1 MSGDTPADL
10 LRRAVSRDS
19 ARPFLTH
26 YDDAL
31 GSRVE
36 LSYATFDN
44 WVAKTAN
51 LLVDEFGADPGDEVA
66 LALPAHWQTAVW
78 LFACWSAGLVARPVP
93 DGSTEVPEARVV
105 ATDAARLDA
114 ALGSAMGNT
123 ATRSVSSRAVVG
135 RREGEVVALSL
146 HPLGAPLEHCPPPAV
161 DYATQVRGHGDQF
174 VTYTRFGPEAPAL
187 ALEGRGFSG
196 GELAEAAR
204 SAAERFGLT
213 SADRI
218 YAQVSMATYDDI
230 VDALLAPV
238 AAGTSVVIGTN
249 DGVDTL
255 DGRFSTE
262 RITAT
267 VGKLAESAPARRL
280 R

>member
-10 LRRAVSRDS
+10 LREAVRRDS

-51 LLVDEFGADPGDEVA
+51 LLVDEFGADQGDEVV

-78 LFACWSAGLVARPVP
+78 LFACWSAGLVAHPLP
-93 DGSTEVPEARVV
+93 DDATDVPEARIV
-105 ATDAARLDA
+105 ATDVSRLDA
-114 ALGSAMGNT
+114 ALDSGA
-123 ATRSVSSRAVVG
+123 
-135 RREGEVVALSL
+135 EEVVALSL

-174 VTYTRFGPEAPAL
+174 VTYTRVGPEAPAL
-187 ALEGRGFSG
+187 VSDGRGFSG
-196 GELAEAAR
+196 AELAEAAR

-213 SADRI
+213 PADRV
-218 YAQVSMATYDDI
+218 YAQVSMAAYDDI
-230 VDALLAPV
+230 VDALLAPM
-238 AAGTSVVIGTN
+238 AAGTSVVMGTKH
-249 DGVDTL
+249 GADTL

-267 VGKLAESAPARRL
+267 VGKLAESSPVRRL

>member
-1 MSGDTPADL
+1 MTPADL
-10 LRRAVSRDS
+10 LREAVRRDPG
-19 ARPFLTH
+19 RPYLTH

-31 GSRVE
+31 GSRIE

-51 LLVDEFGADPGDEVA
+51 LLVDEFGTDPGDHVV
-66 LALPAHWQTAVW
+66 LALPAHWQTAAW
-78 LFACWSAGLVARPVP
+78 LFACWSAGLVAHPLG
-93 DGSTEVPEARVV
+93 DGVTQIPEARVV

-114 ALGSAMGNT
+114 ALDAGAD
-123 ATRSVSSRAVVG
+123 
-135 RREGEVVALSL
+135 EVVALSL
-146 HPLGAPLEHCPPPAV
+146 HPLGAPYGDLPPGAV

-174 VTYTRFGPEAPAL
+174 VTYTRLGPEAPAL
-187 ALEGRGFSG
+187 VAGARESSG

-204 SAAERFGLT
+204 AAAERYALT
-213 SADRI
+213 ARDRV
-218 YAQVSMATYDDI
+218 YAQVSMAEYADI
-230 VDALLAPV
+230 VDALLAPM
-238 AAGTSVVIGTN
+238 AAGASVVIGTN
-249 DGVDTL
+249 TTADTL

-267 VGKLAESAPARRL
+267 MGRLAGSAHARRL

>member
-1 MSGDTPADL
+1 MVPVDL
-10 LRRAVSRDS
+10 LREAVRSDPG
-19 ARPFLTH
+19 RPYLTH

-51 LLVDEFGADPGDEVA
+51 LLVDEFAADPGDHVV
-66 LALPAHWQTAVW
+66 LALPAHWQTAAW
-78 LFACWSAGLVARPVP
+78 LFACWSAGLVAHPLADDVTDVAGLDAEP
-93 DGSTEVPEARVV
+93 RVI
-105 ATDAARLDA
+105 AADAARLDA
-114 ALGSAMGNT
+114 ALDAGA
-123 ATRSVSSRAVVG
+123 
-135 RREGEVVALSL
+135 EEVVALSL
-146 HPLGAPLEHCPPPAV
+146 HPLGAPYQDCPPGAV

-174 VTYTRFGPEAPAL
+174 VTYTRLGPDVPAL
-187 ALEGRGFSG
+187 VADGRTATA

-204 SAAERFGLT
+204 AAAGRFALSAK
-213 SADRI
+213 DRV
-218 YAQVSMATYDDI
+218 YAQVSMAATDDI
-230 VDALLAPV
+230 VDALLAPMAV
-238 AAGTSVVIGTN
+238 GASVVMGTN
-249 DGVDTL
+249 TGADTL

-267 VGKLAESAPARRL
+267 VGELTESAPIRRL